1 MQQKKQDCKVQQFY
15 SFRQLAKQIST
26 GQIRPVFLKEAP
38 FNQIKEKHLKPLKL
52 HGLMHHINSILTL
65 SWLSQREFTGF

>member
-1 MQQKKQDCKVQQFY
+1 MQQKKQDCKVQQF
-15 SFRQLAKQIST
+15 
-26 GQIRPVFLKEAP
+26 FLTEAP